1 MKAIREGV
9 EYVIP
14 LNICK
19 MLGWQLMETRATGS
33 KSLDLDM
40 LKSIS
45 SYNNCS
51 ASDEFIQNFWR
62 VLESFT
68 DEERSMYLKFVWGRA
83 RLPAATVTRHTITA
97 MNFNANSCLPV
108 SHTW

>member
-33 KSLDLDM
+33 KSLDLDK

-45 SYNNCS
+45 SYNVRENYINLNPNRVAALLMS
-51 ASDEFIQNFWR
+51 LSRTSGESWRASMMKRDPC
-62 VLESFT
+62 T
-68 DEERSMYLKFVWGRA
+68 
-83 RLPAATVTRHTITA
+83 
-97 MNFNANSCLPV
+97 
-108 SHTW
+108 